1 MIKNNNEILINEAI
15 KAYKNAICPYSK
27 YQVGAA
33 IQTKSNQIIH
43 GFNIESKAYPTT
55 LCAERVAIFS
65 ALSQGYRD
73 FVSLAVVTI
82 DGGTPC
88 GGCRQIIHE
97 FAGDIPILISDIN
110 KNFTKTFT
118 SELLPN
124 PFG

>member
-1 MIKNNNEILINEAI
+1 MINNNNLIEHAI
-15 KAYKNAICPYSK
+15 KAYSKAICPYSN
-27 YQVGAA
+27 YAVGAVVL
-33 IQTKSNQIIH
+33 TSNNKIIS

-65 ALSQGYRD
+65 ALAQGYNK
-73 FVSLAVVTI
+73 FYALAVVTI

-97 FAGDIPILISDIN
+97 FAGDIPIIISN
-110 KNFTKTFT
+110 TEKKFFVTKT
-118 SELLPN
+118 EDLLPH